1 MATLLLQPNLPSVVL
16 IDEPELG
23 LHPAAIQVLAGM
35 LQSASTR
42 TQLLVATQSVTLV
55 NQLEQDQVWVVY
67 SEMQIVAACRIQNK
81 HDFLFLST
89 VFVAPQ
95 HRAKGLAKQL
105 VCAAIKQQSMP
116 LYTFAYKNITALYT
130 SLGFNQVLTYT
141 PGLKAL
147 FDIYTHRNIVALEYL

>member
-1 MATLLLQPNLPSVVL
+1 
-16 IDEPELG
+16 
-23 LHPAAIQVLAGM
+23 
-35 LQSASTR
+35 
-42 TQLLVATQSVTLV
+42 
-55 NQLEQDQVWVVY
+55 
-67 SEMQIVAACRIQNK
+67 MQIVAACRIQNK

-89 VFVAPQ
+89 VFVAQQ

>member
-1 MATLLLQPNLPSVVL
+1 MYTVQKLDTLKIP
-16 IDEPELG
+16 
-23 LHPAAIQVLAGM
+23 
-35 LQSASTR
+35 
-42 TQLLVATQSVTLV
+42 LV
-55 NQLEQDQVWVVY
+55 NKFYALYSVRGRANKQDQVWVVY

-95 HRAKGLAKQL
+95 HRAK
-105 VCAAIKQQSMP
+105 
-116 LYTFAYKNITALYT
+116 
-130 SLGFNQVLTYT
+130 VLTYT

>member
-1 MATLLLQPNLPSVVL
+1 MYTVQKLDTLKIP
-16 IDEPELG
+16 
-23 LHPAAIQVLAGM
+23 
-35 LQSASTR
+35 
-42 TQLLVATQSVTLV
+42 LV
-55 NQLEQDQVWVVY
+55 NKFYALYSVRGRANKQDQVWVVY

-89 VFVAPQ
+89 VFVVPQ